1 MTQQSNSQSRLSTLL
16 EILFTSIK
24 LGLTSF
30 GGPVA
35 HLAYFKD
42 EYIDRRKWL
51 SDQAYAD
58 LIALCQF
65 LPGPASSQVGISIGI
80 LRGGLLGGVIA
91 FVGFTLPSVV
101 VLVIF
106 ALLYQNFSLGDA
118 SFIHSLKV
126 VAAAVVLH
134 ALIGLGKKLTPDKS
148 RMAIALVGAMI
159 MLLYPSAWM
168 QILIILAAGLL
179 GLKLFQDKAA
189 SKIESFHVN
198 ISKKTGVAS
207 LLILVGALIVLPVL
221 NNTFNNSLINIFDVF
236 FRVGSLVFGGGH
248 VVLPMIERELVPQ
261 GFLSPDAFLAGYG
274 MAQAVP
280 GPLFTFAS
288 YLGTMMEGI
297 TGAMVATI
305 AIFLP
310 SFLLIVAAL
319 PFLSELRKRAS
330 FQGVLMGVNANVVG
344 ILLAAFYDPVIKSS
358 ISDGSD
364 FALALILF
372 ALLNVWKAPAWLI
385 VIIGVMGG
393 YIFHVLGF

>member
-1 MTQQSNSQSRLSTLL
+1 MNQQLKDKSRLAILL
-16 EILFTSIK
+16 EILFTSTK

-42 EYIDRRKWL
+42 EYVDRRKWL
-51 SDQAYAD
+51 TDKTYAD

-65 LPGPASSQVGISIGI
+65 LPGPASSQVGISIGM
-80 LRGGLLGGVIA
+80 LRGGILGGVIS
-91 FVGFTLPSVV
+91 FLGFTLPSVI
-101 VLVIF
+101 VLIIF
-106 ALLYQNFSLGDA
+106 ALLYQTFTLGDA
-118 SFIHSLKV
+118 GFIHSLKV

-148 RMAIALVGAMI
+148 RLAIAIGAALI
-159 MLLYPSAWM
+159 MLLYPSAWV
-168 QILIILAAGLL
+168 QILIIIAAGLL
-179 GLKLFQDKAA
+179 GWKLFKDKAE
-189 SKIESFHVN
+189 SKIEPFHVS

-207 LLILVGALIVLPVL
+207 LSVLIGTLILLPIL
-221 NNTFNNSLINIFDVF
+221 NNTFNSSLLNIFDIF

-261 GFLSPDAFLAGYG
+261 GLLSADEFLAGYG

-280 GPLFTFAS
+280 GPLFTFSS
-288 YLGTMMEGI
+288 YLGTMMEGV
-297 TGAMVATI
+297 TGAVVATV

-319 PFLSELRKRAS
+319 PFLSELRKRAA
-330 FQGVLMGVNANVVG
+330 FQGILMGVNASVVG

-358 ISDGSD
+358 ILDGSD
-364 FALALILF
+364 FALAVILF
-372 ALLNVWKAPAWLI
+372 ALLNVWKVPAWLI
-385 VIIGVMGG
+385 VIIGVAGG
-393 YIFHVLGF
+393 YVLQLLGF